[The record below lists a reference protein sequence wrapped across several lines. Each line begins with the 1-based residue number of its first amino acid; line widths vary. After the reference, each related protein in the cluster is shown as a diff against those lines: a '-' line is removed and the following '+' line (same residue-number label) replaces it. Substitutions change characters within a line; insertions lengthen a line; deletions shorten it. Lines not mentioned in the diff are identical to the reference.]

1 MDVSDSTFNAYVIA
15 LAVSG
20 VIQLVIAGVGF
31 GAGKGMRILS
41 GLFGVGFLAYSIYL
55 AFIFDG
61 VEFRMFYYA
70 FIAPILFIVQIV
82 RARGERAKQA
92 A

>member
-1 MDVSDSTFNAYVIA
+1 MDVSDNTFYAYVIA

-20 VIQLVIAGVGF
+20 VIQLVIAAVGF

-41 GLFGVGFLAYSIYL
+41 GLFGVGFLAYSFYL
-55 AFIFDG
+55 AFMFEG
-61 VEFRMFYYA
+61 GEFRMFYYA

-82 RARGERAKQA
+82 RARGARAKEA